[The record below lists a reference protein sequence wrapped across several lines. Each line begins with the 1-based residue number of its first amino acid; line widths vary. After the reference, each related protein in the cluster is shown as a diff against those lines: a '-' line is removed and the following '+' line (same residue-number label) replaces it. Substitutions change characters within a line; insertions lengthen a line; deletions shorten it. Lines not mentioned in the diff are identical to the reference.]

1 MSRGKVRGDGAG
13 QWEWARFSMNEGLH
27 SGSTEEDMGPEEG
40 SGTVPK
46 YPLAG
51 QTNYLITVRG
61 GAPQSSLFLVRRVQT
76 ELLS

>member
-27 SGSTEEDMGPEEG
+27 SGGTEEDIGPEEG
-40 SGTVPK
+40 SGIV
-46 YPLAG
+46 

-61 GAPQSSLFLVRRVQT
+61 GAPQSSLFIVRRVQT